1 MLLYINDP
9 QGMSNSKGFYVTKVK
24 HEVITTLNVAHLS
37 LTQVS
42 LSTQG
47 LTPEHAD
54 ASSPSWHEF
63 KSESRIRN
71 HSRIATSTPSYCE
84 TYQDETNE

>member
-37 LTQVS
+37 ITFN
-42 LSTQG
+42 TG
-47 LTPEHAD
+47 PN
-54 ASSPSWHEF
+54 
-63 KSESRIRN
+63 SRARWCIFT
-71 HSRIATSTPSYCE
+71 ILAWV
-84 TYQDETNE
+84 